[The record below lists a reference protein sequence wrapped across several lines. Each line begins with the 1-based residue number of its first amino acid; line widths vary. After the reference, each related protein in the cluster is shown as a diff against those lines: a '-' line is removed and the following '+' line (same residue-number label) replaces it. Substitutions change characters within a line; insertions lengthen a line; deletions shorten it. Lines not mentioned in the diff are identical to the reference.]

1 MNKRGMTTVVTS
13 LILILIAIVVLSIVG
28 VVVNNLIRDKS
39 DQFITDQFTTDLVI
53 SNVQVL
59 SETEMQVTVKRN
71 PGEGNVVGIAFVAYD
86 FNGSE
91 VVRKNIPLKELE
103 QKNFQIIL
111 EVVNASEIQKIA
123 IAPIFGLDSGKEL
136 TGEIQYERK
145 VGGEGRVI
153 SSGGSSGGGN
163 GDSGGSEDSS
173 DSSDES
179 SEENG
184 DTFPRIY
191 WQYQGSE
198 VTILNDIPYG
208 SSINLVLEDSG
219 LDPGTQ
225 GNFEIYDYD
234 LVGGHDLLDTVTF
247 FIGPEGNAFVNW
259 IFEESVIDKA
269 RDLFEGNRLEL
280 YFVFLEIESE
290 ELDINFTG
298 FIEENCFDGLQNQD
312 ETGVDCGGSICEP
325 CLSQCQNCI
334 NGGGV
339 WCEFPRLAGTEEDFC
354 ADSLTGCSSDT
365 GRLAIPYST
374 NCPTCNDGIQNQDEE
389 GIDCGGPNCPAC
401 PTCNDGIQNQG
412 ETEIDCGGP
421 NCPACVEC
429 ESGSDCPETDCV
441 QGICQDCGPEVSG
454 LGCSEL
460 YENWQSATCVSHNFP
475 GSLNSLWR
483 CRSSLVSYNSYYDFH
498 HFLCP
503 NSGDLCMDR
512 YSDGKPGGDFIAEGI
527 CVPQGSLGFSPQ
539 CDNDEVAVDLSSSP
553 PRYYSD
559 CSEVGTP
566 RDNEDLYCDSDVSS
580 PTVGFNW
587 DGICNCGACQ
597 TSSTNPCVENYDG
610 LDINLMKSYL
620 LERINWERAWLT
632 NTTFDSCNFLDPL
645 NCEFKVMD
653 LPIIRSLDS
662 ELSEIARLHS
672 QDMADKDYI
681 VTTDQLANFYGSTNL
696 EGLRP
701 DQRIAAEGYSKSC
714 PYPVGEVT
722 DRIYVREGMDEYD
735 VIDHLLYGG
744 KGDTLGH
751 WIDTD
756 PWFGNLYKYFGEGP
770 RHLES
775 DYDKIYGNI
784 FIYEIFVR
792 SSYAY
797 GDDALGIGFARDNKG
812 RLYITV
818 TECDMDSGSEEFEE
832 AQIFNY
838 HEDWRC
844 TFNVNKPEWCDCNY
858 NNDPRCYSY
867 WKLLEAGIS
876 EYDMSTEQV
885 ALRRFCEGGIWDQDP
900 ELVCEGWDPLIE
912 PIVYWKQGNRFVT
925 GSMGTGNSPP
935 ITFTLGVQSPRLFEG
950 DTYTFYIYE
959 DDFIGR
965 DYLGEVVGVA
975 NSYQIIEVDWTMG
988 QNEIDAASNWGE
1000 GSTFELYFEVADLRS
1015 DILEIGFV

>member
-339 WCEFPRLAGTEEDFC
+339 WCESPVSSSEENFC
-354 ADSLTGCSSDT
+354 SV
-365 GRLAIPYST
+365 GRRECVNSFERRGIPYQT
-374 NCPTCNDGIQNQDEE
+374 NCPNCSDGIQNQD
-389 GIDCGGPNCPAC
+389 
-401 PTCNDGIQNQG
+401 

-421 NCPACVEC
+421 CPDCPTCSDGIQNQGELMVDCGGPNCPLCEC
-429 ESGSDCPETDCV
+429 ESGSDCPGFDYACV
-441 QGICQDCGPEVSG
+441 QGYCQICGPEFSG
-454 LGCSEL
+454 LGCSSWEFPW
-460 YENWQSATCVSHNFP
+460 WQGTCAAEAHPGTQNGWACRKWPLISFVESSGYHYWRFCRET
-475 GSLNSLWR
+475 GSLCAAN
-483 CRSSLVSYNSYYDFH
+483 
-498 HFLCP
+498 
-503 NSGDLCMDR
+503 
-512 YSDGKPGGDFIAEGI
+512 KGGDFVAEGI
-527 CVPQGSLGFSPQ
+527 CPRGTDFFLTSSTEV
-539 CDNDEVAVDLSSSP
+539 CDTDEMAVDLSSSP

-597 TSSTNPCVENYDG
+597 TSLTNPCSVHYN
-610 LDINLMKSYL
+610 NLNTEVLKQEIL
-620 LERINWERAWLT
+620 NEVNWERDWVMGGRGIFKMYCYQEYPKNCFWREYLSQ
-632 NTTFDSCNFLDPL
+632 DLILDQG
-645 NCEFKVMD
+645 
-653 LPIIRSLDS
+653 IS
-662 ELSEIARLHS
+662 EASRLHS
-672 QDMADKDYI
+672 QDMADNNYI
-681 VTTDQLANFYGSTNL
+681 FDKEELYTNSQSNL
-696 EGLRP
+696 EGLTSEE
-701 DQRIAAEGYSKSC
+701 RIAQAGYTC
-714 PYPVGEVT
+714 LGAWEIT
-722 DRIYVREGMDEYD
+722 DRIYVREGMSEKDVSYYLARGNGGEWYD
-735 VIDHLLYGG
+735 NIAPNGEGVD
-744 KGDTLGH
+744 DNM
-751 WIDTD
+751 
-756 PWFGNLYKYFGEGP
+756 WFGNRYL
-770 RHLES
+770 LV
-775 DYDKIYGNI
+775 DGNGNPSETNYEW
-784 FIYEIFVR
+784 YEIYPRFSVR
-792 SSYAY
+792 YWVATENAEF
-797 GDDALGIGFARDNKG
+797 DTAGIGTAKDNKG
-812 RLYITV
+812 RLYV
-818 TECDMDSGSEEFEE
+818 TFTFCN
-832 AQIFNY
+832 NY
-838 HEDWRC
+838 QNDYKEYPIDEDPRC
-844 TFNVNKPEWCDCNY
+844 EYNHDPPIPWCNGNY
-858 NNDPRCYSY
+858 NNHPHCYSY
-867 WKLLEAGIS
+867 WSLYKMLGGEEEMSLEEQNLRYYCMQWNPFPTLSLNYPNGDEVLIGDVIS
-876 EYDMSTEQV
+876 VPTTLTFNMKSTLFFIPGET
-885 ALRRFCEGGIWDQDP
+885 LYFEIWDED
-900 ELVCEGWDPLIE
+900 
-912 PIVYWKQGNRFVT
+912 
-925 GSMGTGNSPP
+925 
-935 ITFTLGVQSPRLFEG
+935 TLGDDYIETISGVVQ
-950 DTYTFYIYE
+950 
-959 DDFIGR
+959 DDYSVSIPWDFDQG
-965 DYLGEVVGVA
+965 VV
-975 NSYQIIEVDWTMG
+975 
-988 QNEIDAASNWGE
+988 DAAYNWGE
-1000 GSTFELYFEVADLRS
+1000 GSTFEIYFKFLSEETTIIELGYS
-1015 DILEIGFV
+1015 